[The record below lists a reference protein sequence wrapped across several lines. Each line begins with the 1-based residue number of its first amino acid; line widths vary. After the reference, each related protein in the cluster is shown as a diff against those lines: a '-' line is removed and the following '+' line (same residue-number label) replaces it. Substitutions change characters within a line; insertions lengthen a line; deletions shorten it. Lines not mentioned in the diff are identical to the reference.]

1 MEGDC
6 NGGKCELLSK
16 TVPNLIM
23 KQKVENNVELEKQIQ
38 RAVRPYRAPILFFYD
53 VGVYNIW
60 NPFIWKCPSLHL
72 EEHFKQYVRSPHLEA
87 GCGTGYLLNRY
98 MTSGKQAS
106 DHVKQQFQLTLLDYS
121 PGSLKWAVRRLK
133 QYTPRIIRHN
143 LLLPLPPVSRPY
155 ESICLNYV
163 LHCVPGSFTEKEK
176 VIVNLKASMAPGGI
190 LFGSTIL
197 GESSA
202 KSYSAKLIL
211 AFYNLLGSFNNVHD
225 TEEGLIEAL
234 SKNFLY
240 VDCRV
245 IGSVA
250 LFAASDS
257 KFQKK
262 TSP

>member
-1 MEGDC
+1 
-6 NGGKCELLSK
+6 
-16 TVPNLIM
+16 M
-23 KQKVENNVELEKQIQ
+23 KQKGIKNSVELEKQIQ

-53 VGVYNIW
+53 VGVYKLW

-87 GCGTGYLLNRY
+87 GCGTGYLFHRY
-98 MTSGKQAS
+98 MTSGKQAI
-106 DHVKQQFQLTLLDYS
+106 DNVKQQFRLTLLDYS
-121 PGSLKWAVRRLK
+121 PGSLKWAARRLK
-133 QYTPRIIRHN
+133 DYTPCTIRHN
-143 LLLPLPPVSRPY
+143 LLRPLPPVSLPY

-163 LHCVPGSFTEKEK
+163 LHCVPSSFTDKEK

-197 GESSA
+197 GKSSA
-202 KSYSAKLIL
+202 QSYSAKLVL
-211 AFYNLLGSFNNVHD
+211 VYYNLLGSFHNVLD

-234 SKNFLY
+234 SNNFHY

-257 KFQKK
+257 KFQRK
-262 TSP
+262 TST